1 MREAS
6 ELTAGILKRPSV
18 GKYLIIPQP
27 ERVERVAA
35 TMAWRRNTFGCVS
48 TLTPIP
54 YVYPSDL
61 TLDPEKPAMKRSSVL
76 LLLILLASRGAAFAG
91 VCDPGTVAAPASF
104 DSTVHP
110 ALAEDVDPAEQVVE
124 VYLTAREAI
133 WDFGIGSNTSV
144 WTYNGVVP
152 GPAIEA
158 EVGDTLVVHLCNDL
172 PESTT
177 IHWHGVET
185 PANMDGSNI
194 AQLAVPPGGTFRY
207 EFPLPRA
214 GTFWYHPHIR
224 THVAVEQ
231 GLHGLL
237 IVRDPAED
245 LALALPERE
254 HLLVLDDVLMAPD
267 GQILEAFSGS
277 REEVALEML
286 NGREGSLLLLNGF
299 VQPTMT
305 LEKGVPHRMRILN
318 AANARF
324 VRVSVPD
331 HALWRIGGDQGLL
344 EEAIRLE
351 PAATSLR
358 TPARS
363 RRDDVLSARLRRDDV
378 LSARL
383 RRDDVL
389 SARLR
394 RDGESI
400 PPRHPSDPDPTTGLL
415 LTPAERADIIFF
427 PVPGELGEALHFEWH
442 DTQRGRHSVEFLADG
457 TVALA
462 HNVPDGSRSSE
473 LYGVI
478 QLFGDSTQTE
488 YQPPATLRSAEAID
502 TTGAKVLSLT
512 LGHTF
517 PDWHTGE
524 VTFFIQAPGKPFAA
538 LTPSDAHTISAGGT
552 YIWEVKNLTG
562 GHHNFHTHGWSFQH
576 IETEFVDLA
585 HPDDP
590 QLNFIEPA
598 THLENKDTFLVKRR
612 PGIVPGESFSIAR
625 FAVTFDE
632 AGREG
637 QIDADGKVPTADR
650 SGGWLAH
657 CHVLEHAARGM
668 MTFFQV
674 GLFAD
679 GFESGDLSVW
689 SKTTR

>member
-1 MREAS
+1 M
-6 ELTAGILKRPSV
+6 
-18 GKYLIIPQP
+18 
-27 ERVERVAA
+27 
-35 TMAWRRNTFGCVS
+35 N
-48 TLTPIP
+48 
-54 YVYPSDL
+54 
-61 TLDPEKPAMKRSSVL
+61 RSYVL
-76 LLLILLASRGAAFAG
+76 LAVMLIASGRPAFAG
-91 VCDPGTVAAPASF
+91 ACDPGTVASPASF
-104 DSTVHP
+104 GPTVRT
-110 ALAEDVDPAEQVVE
+110 ALAEDVDPAEDIVE
-124 VYLTAREAI
+124 VYLTAREAV
-133 WDFGIGSNTSV
+133 WDFGIGSGTSV

-158 EVGDTLVVHLCNDL
+158 EVGDTLVVHFCNDL
-172 PESTT
+172 PEGTT
-177 IHWHGVET
+177 IHWHGLET

-194 AQLAVPPGGTFRY
+194 AQLTVPPGGTFLY
-207 EFPLPRA
+207 EFPLLRA

-224 THVAVEQ
+224 TNVAVEQ

-245 LALALPERE
+245 QLLGLPERE
-254 HLLVLDDVLMAPD
+254 HLLVLDDVLMGPD
-267 GQILEAFSGS
+267 GQITEAFSGS

-286 NGREGSLLLLNGF
+286 NGREGNLLLLNGF

-305 LEKGVPHRMRILN
+305 LEKGVPHRMRVLN

-324 VRVSVPD
+324 LRASVPD
-331 HALWRIGGDQGLL
+331 HPFWRIGGDQGLL
-344 EEAIRLE
+344 EEPIRLE

-358 TPARS
+358 APARP
-363 RRDDVLSARLRRDDV
+363 A
-378 LSARL
+378 
-383 RRDDVL
+383 
-389 SARLR
+389 
-394 RDGESI
+394 GEPI
-400 PPRHPSDPDPTTGLL
+400 PARHPSDPDPTTGLL

-442 DTQRGRHSVEFLADG
+442 DTQRGRHSVEFLPDG
-457 TVALA
+457 TVTLA

-488 YQPPATLRSAEAID
+488 YQPPATLRPLEAID
-502 TTGAKVLSLT
+502 TTGARVLRLT
-512 LGHTF
+512 LGHTL

-524 VTFFIQAPGKPFAA
+524 VTFFIQEPGKPFPM
-538 LTPSDAHTISAGGT
+538 LTPSDVHTISAGST

-585 HPDDP
+585 HPSDP
-590 QLNFIEPA
+590 NLNYIEPA

-612 PGIVPGESFSIAR
+612 PGFVPGESFSIAR

-637 QIDADGKVPTADR
+637 RIDADGKVPTATR

-657 CHVLEHAARGM
+657 CHVLEHAAGGM

-674 GLFAD
+674 GVFAD
-679 GFESGDLSVW
+679 GFESGDTSAW
-689 SKTTR
+689 SETKPQGGLFTRPAAKRETDQGSG